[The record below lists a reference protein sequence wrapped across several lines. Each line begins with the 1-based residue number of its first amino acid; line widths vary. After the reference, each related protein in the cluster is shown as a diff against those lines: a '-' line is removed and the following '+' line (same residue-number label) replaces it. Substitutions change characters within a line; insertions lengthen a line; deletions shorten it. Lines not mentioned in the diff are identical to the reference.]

1 MEDATERR
9 VVYALCLAGG
19 AVAVAALYFG
29 LARSDVRV
37 VAVALALVG
46 LLAATAIAAWRSGR
60 PGPAGGDGTD
70 DGAEPG

>member
-1 MEDATERR
+1 MENATERR

-19 AVAVAALYFG
+19 AVALAALYLG

-37 VAVALALVG
+37 IGVALALVG

-60 PGPAGGDGTD
+60 PGEAGE